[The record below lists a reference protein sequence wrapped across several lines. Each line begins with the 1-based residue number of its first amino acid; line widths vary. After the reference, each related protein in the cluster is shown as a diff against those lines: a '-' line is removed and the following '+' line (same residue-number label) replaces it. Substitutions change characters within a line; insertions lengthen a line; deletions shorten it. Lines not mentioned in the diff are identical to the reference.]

1 MDLKP
6 ETGFVTGLK
15 LLLSRFLMG
24 GTIATS
30 SWCGMQAVCGAH
42 KPESQTQ
49 LLQMADV
56 RDKALAKEEG
66 D

>member
-30 SWCGMQAVCGAH
+30 SRCGMQAVCGAH
-42 KPESQTQ
+42 KPESQAQ